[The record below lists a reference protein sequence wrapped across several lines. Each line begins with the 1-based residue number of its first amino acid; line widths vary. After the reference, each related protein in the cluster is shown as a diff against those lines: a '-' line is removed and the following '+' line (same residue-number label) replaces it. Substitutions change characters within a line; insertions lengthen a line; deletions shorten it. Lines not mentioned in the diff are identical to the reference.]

1 MYCDGGNWYGGMEA
15 ELEERSKRLGT
26 PSFAK
31 DLRDTSN
38 ESLYRNKSKFT
49 GENLRDVTHI
59 ANKLRAYLMN
69 YVKAQSI
76 CTYSLSFILRLI
88 PRSESN
94 SSPYKEEYEVK
105 SECDNEILFVVDA
118 ADLRALESVL
128 TTQDLLHVN
137 ITYPHREVG
146 RLLIEWDF

>member
-1 MYCDGGNWYGGMEA
+1 MICDGDKWYGGMDA
-15 ELEERSKRLGT
+15 ELEERNKRLRT

-38 ESLYRNKSKFT
+38 ESLYKNKSKFT
-49 GENLRDVTHI
+49 GENLRDVTYI
-59 ANKLRAYLMN
+59 ADKLRAYLMN
-69 YVKAQSI
+69 YIKAQCI

-105 SECDNEILFVVDA
+105 PECSDEILFVVDA
-118 ADLRALESVL
+118 SDLRTLETVL

-137 ITYPHREVG
+137 IAYPRGDVG
-146 RLLIEWDF
+146 RLLIEWDY